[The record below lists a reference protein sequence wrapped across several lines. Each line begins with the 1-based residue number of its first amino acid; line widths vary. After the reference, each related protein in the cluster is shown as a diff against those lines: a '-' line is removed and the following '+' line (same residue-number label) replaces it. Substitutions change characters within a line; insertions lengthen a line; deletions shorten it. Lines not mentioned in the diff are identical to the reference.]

1 MMYDN
6 TEKLPR
12 AILVAV
18 DTGEYDAETSLL
30 ELEELARTAGVEVAA
45 TSIQKRPAPDSA
57 TVVGSGRLRE
67 LTEDLERL
75 EADSRTAREALS
87 ACL

>member
-45 TSIQKRPAPDSA
+45 TSIQKRPRPRFRHGGGLGTAPG
-57 TVVGSGRLRE
+57 THRGSG
-67 LTEDLERL
+67 
-75 EADSRTAREALS
+75 TAGGGYAHL
-87 ACL
+87 